1 VTVTINQHNK
11 NGVSVSDI
19 STSGSF
25 DKTEIWLK
33 RLAKGDMFRNLE
45 MYGKRGCEALAN
57 ATPVDSGLTADSWE
71 YKVFRKRG
79 RYTIV
84 WYNTHATEEGTPVAI
99 LIQYGHGTGTGGW
112 IEGKDFINPVIQ
124 PLFDNIADA
133 VWKEVTRA

>member
-1 VTVTINQHNK
+1 M
-11 NGVSVSDI
+11 SDVW
-19 STSGSF
+19 TSGSF
-25 DKTEIWLK
+25 DKTDAWLK
-33 RLAKGDMFRNLE
+33 RLASGQIFRNLE
-45 MYGKRGCEALAN
+45 VYGERGRVALAA
-57 ATPVDSGLTADSWE
+57 ATPVESGITAESWE

-84 WYNTHATEEGTPVAI
+84 WYNTNATEGGTPVAI